1 MKRKRSELRERL
13 DGDLEI
19 LPMMNLFVV
28 LIPML
33 LLSAVF
39 IELSV
44 IRMTLP
50 SDDAT
55 ETPKQQEALGLS
67 IAIEEARW
75 VVKGRALESLVVS
88 RESDDAVEQLRGALS
103 EITGRF
109 PDNRDVVIVST
120 PRTRYD
126 DIVKVMDVSRET
138 GIDNISLSG
147 AN

>member
-39 IELSV
+39 LELSV

-50 SDDAT
+50 SDEAA
-55 ETPKQQEALGLS
+55 ESKQQETLGLS

-88 RESDDAVEQLRGALS
+88 RQSEDAVERLRGALA
-103 EITGRF
+103 EITGQF